1 MGPIQE
7 FHSGY
12 IAVVGKPNVGKSTLI
27 NALLHQKVAAVSPRP
42 QTTRR
47 RQLAILTLEA
57 AQLVFIDTPGLHR
70 PRHKLGE
77 FLNQEADEAMKGI
90 DVVLWLVD
98 VHSEP
103 SEEDMDVAARLNSLT
118 PSTPL
123 ILAANKVDLAD
134 EGVCARN
141 VGMYGALLKRDYR
154 PIKISATRQ
163 DGLQELVSLLIASCP
178 ARPAEYD
185 PDQITDLYEREIA
198 ADLIREAALL
208 QLRDE
213 VPHALAVRVDEFR
226 ERPNGISYIAV
237 TLLVERESQKG
248 IVIGE
253 RGKMLKRIGTNAR
266 REIESMTGRKVFL
279 QMRVKVERDWR
290 NDTASL
296 HQLGYR
302 LKT

>member
-1 MGPIQE
+1 MGPSQE

-12 IAVVGKPNVGKSTLI
+12 IAVVGRPNVGKSTLI
-27 NALLHQKVAAVSPRP
+27 NALLHQKVAPVSPRP

-47 RQLAILTLEA
+47 RQLGILTLEV

-77 FLNQEADEAMKGI
+77 FLNQEADEAMKGV

-98 VHSEP
+98 AGAQP
-103 SEEDMDVAARLNSLT
+103 SEEDMDVAARLNSLG
-118 PSTPL
+118 PSIPL
-123 ILAANKVDLAD
+123 ILAANKVDLVD
-134 EGVCARN
+134 EGTCARN
-141 VGMYGALLKRDYR
+141 LVAYGALLKRGNT
-154 PIKISATRQ
+154 PIKISATRH
-163 DGLQELVSLLIASCP
+163 DGLQELVSLLIACCP

-185 PDQITDLYEREIA
+185 QDQVTDLYEREIA
-198 ADLIREAALL
+198 ADLIRESALL

-226 ERPNGISYIAV
+226 ERPNGVSYIAV

-253 RGKMLKRIGTNAR
+253 SGKMLKRIGTHAR

-279 QMRVKVERDWR
+279 EMRVKVERDWR
-290 NDTASL
+290 NDAASL

>member
-1 MGPIQE
+1 MGPSQE
-7 FHSGY
+7 FRSGY
-12 IAVVGKPNVGKSTLI
+12 IAVVGKSNVGKSTLI

-47 RQLAILTLEA
+47 RQLGILTLEA

-77 FLNQEADEAMKGI
+77 FLNQEVDEAMKGV
-90 DVVLWLVD
+90 DVVLWIVD
-98 VHSEP
+98 IASEP
-103 SEEDMDVAARLNSLT
+103 SEEDADVAARLNSLS
-118 PSTPL
+118 PKTPL
-123 ILAANKVDLAD
+123 ILAANKVDLVD
-134 EGVCARN
+134 EGASAQN
-141 VGMYGALLKRDYR
+141 VDAYGSLLKHGYT
-154 PIKISATRQ
+154 PIQISATRH
-163 DGLQELVSLLIASCP
+163 DGLQELVHLLIASCP

-185 PDQITDLYEREIA
+185 RDQITDLYEREIA
-198 ADLIREAALL
+198 ADLIRESALL

-226 ERPNGISYIAV
+226 ERPNGVCYIAV

-253 RGKMLKRIGTNAR
+253 SGRMLKRIGTNAR

-279 QMRVKVERDWR
+279 EMRVKVERDWR
-290 NDTASL
+290 NDAASL
-296 HQLGYR
+296 HDLGYR